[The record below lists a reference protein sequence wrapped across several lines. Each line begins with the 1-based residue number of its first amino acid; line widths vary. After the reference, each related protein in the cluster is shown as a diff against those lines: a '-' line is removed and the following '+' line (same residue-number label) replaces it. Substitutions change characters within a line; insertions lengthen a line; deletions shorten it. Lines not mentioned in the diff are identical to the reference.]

1 MNTTIKSL
9 QQKQLNKGL
18 ELISTVVLHQSN
30 LTEELINGKCQE
42 STYKQI
48 VENEKKINN
57 LEVVITK
64 KLSVMIILFTPK
76 AVELREIISCH
87 ETVLLLERIG
97 NLLVDIA
104 GYLKKSNLESPEY
117 VEIKSQ
123 LKKIFASLKATI
135 SASIYSFFK
144 KDKSEAYQIIEKERE
159 IKKGSQEIS
168 ENLIAA
174 FQEIPL
180 NGRELTNIIHL
191 HSIAYI
197 LEKIENYVINIA
209 KSTIFAI
216 EGIDYK
222 YRNLEK

>member
-1 MNTTIKSL
+1 MNTTIKNL

-18 ELISTVVLHQSN
+18 ELISTIVLHQFN
-30 LTEELINGKCQE
+30 LTEELINGKRQKSLYE
-42 STYKQI
+42 QI
-48 VENEKKINN
+48 VENENRINN
-57 LEVVITK
+57 LEVLITK

-97 NLLVDIA
+97 DMLIDITK
-104 GYLKKSNLESPEY
+104 YLKKSDLESSEY
-117 VEIKSQ
+117 IEFKSQ
-123 LKKIFASLKATI
+123 LKKIFVSLKDTI

-144 KDKSEAYQIIEKERE
+144 KDKLQAYQIIEKERN
-159 IKKGSQEIS
+159 IKKGSQGIS
-168 ENLIAA
+168 ESLIAV

-216 EGIDYK
+216 EGIDYRH
-222 YRNLEK
+222 RNLEK